1 LLAIGNQRPNFVL
14 KGLPMPTT
22 PQWLTA
28 DPLWTR
34 SAQSP
39 WVKCAALGL
48 ATGARAS
55 AALTALTWSA
65 GRQDP
70 SWLAHPA
77 TKALASAMSAG
88 ESIGD
93 QLPAAPSRLNPGG
106 LAPRLVLGAG
116 AGALLARRHRGSPW
130 TGAAVALAAAGV
142 GAVAGHRLRAVAAD
156 KLGSDHP
163 GAVVEDAIVVGLGAY
178 AGR

>member
-1 LLAIGNQRPNFVL
+1 MAA
-14 KGLPMPTT
+14 T
-22 PQWLTA
+22 
-28 DPLWTR
+28 PLWAR
-34 SAQSP
+34 
-39 WVKCAALGL
+39 CAALGL

-55 AALTALTWSA
+55 AALTSLTWTA
-65 GRQDP
+65 GRDDP
-70 SWLAHPA
+70 AWLAHPL

-93 QLPAAPSRLNPGG
+93 QLPSAPSRLEPAG

-116 AGALLARRHRGSPW
+116 AGALLARRHGGSLW
-130 TGAAVALAAAGV
+130 TGAAVALAAAGA
-142 GAVAGHRLRAVAAD
+142 GAVVGVRLRALAAA

-163 GAVVEDAIVVGLGAY
+163 GAVVEDAIVVGLGGY